1 MILFYISILNV
12 MLEEF
17 SAFLA
22 EYNVVG
28 TAIGLLVAVK
38 VGDLVKSFVED
49 FVTPLFFTPLFKKL
63 KINKLEELSWNGVLY
78 GKALARL
85 IDFLITA
92 FLVFLVIKYFGV
104 VKK

>member
-1 MILFYISILNV
+1 

-78 GKALARL
+78 GKAL
-85 IDFLITA
+85 DFLITA

>member
-1 MILFYISILNV
+1 

-49 FVTPLFFTPLFKKL
+49 FVTPLFLLPFSK
-63 KINKLEELSWNGVLY
+63 N
-78 GKALARL
+78 
-85 IDFLITA
+85 
-92 FLVFLVIKYFGV
+92 
-104 VKK
+104 

>member
-1 MILFYISILNV
+1 

-85 IDFLITA
+85 TVFLITA
-92 FLVFLVIKYFGV
+92 FLVLLVIKYFGV

>member
-1 MILFYISILNV
+1 
-12 MLEEF
+12 MLDTMLKEF

-28 TAIGLLVAVK
+28 MAVGLLVAVK

-49 FVTPLFFTPLFKKL
+49 VVTPLVFAPILRRL
-63 KINKLEELSWNGVLY
+63 KIDKLENLSWHGVLY

>member
-1 MILFYISILNV
+1 

-49 FVTPLFFTPLFKKL
+49 FVTPSFFYSPFQKTK
-63 KINKLEELSWNGVLY
+63 
-78 GKALARL
+78 
-85 IDFLITA
+85 DQ
-92 FLVFLVIKYFGV
+92 
-104 VKK
+104 

>member
-1 MILFYISILNV
+1 MILFYINILNV

-49 FVTPLFFTPLFKKL
+49 FVTPLFFTPLL

>member
-1 MILFYISILNV
+1 MILFYINILNV

-49 FVTPLFFTPLFKKL
+49 FVTPLFFTPLFK
-63 KINKLEELSWNGVLY
+63 INKLEELSWNGVLY

>member
-1 MILFYISILNV
+1 MV
-12 MLEEF
+12 MHMLEEF

-28 TAIGLLVAVK
+28 MAVGLLVAVK
-38 VGDLVKSFVED
+38 VGELVKSFVED
-49 FVTPLFFTPLFKKL
+49 VVTPLCFAPLLRKL
-63 KINKLEELSWNGVLY
+63 KIDKLENLSWNGVLY
-78 GKALARL
+78 GKAIARL

-104 VKK
+104 MKK